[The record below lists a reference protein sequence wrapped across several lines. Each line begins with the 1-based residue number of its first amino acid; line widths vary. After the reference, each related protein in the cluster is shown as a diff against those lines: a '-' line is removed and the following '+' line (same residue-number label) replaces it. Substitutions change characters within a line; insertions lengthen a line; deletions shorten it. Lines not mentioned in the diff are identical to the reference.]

1 MRFLLLAA
9 LLLPTLASAQQKLV
23 ILGDSLTEGY
33 GVAKEHS
40 FPALVEAK
48 LKAAGKDWLVVNA
61 GVSGSTSASALA
73 RLDWLLK
80 SKPDA
85 VLLTLGG
92 NDGLRG
98 FGPSVTKENLR
109 KAIRKAKAAN
119 MKVMLAGMQMP
130 PNYGKQY
137 TDEFRALFPALAKE
151 EKIALLPFLLE
162 KVGGNPALNLE
173 DGIHPN
179 EAGHKILADT
189 VFKFLKDNL

>member
-1 MRFLLLAA
+1 MRFFLLFLLLS
-9 LLLPTLASAQQKLV
+9 PSAFAEKRLV

-33 GVAKEHS
+33 GVAKDHA
-40 FPALVEAK
+40 FPALVEKK
-48 LKAAGKDWLVVNA
+48 LKAAGMDWKVINA
-61 GVSGSTSASALA
+61 GVSGSTSASAIS

-85 VLLTLGG
+85 VLIALGG

-98 FGPSVTKENLR
+98 FGPKVTKENLK
-109 KAIRKAKAAN
+109 KAIQRAKTN
-119 MKVMLAGMQMP
+119 GVKTYLAGIQMP

-137 TDEFRALFPALAKE
+137 TEEFRALFPTLAKE

-162 KVGGNPALNLE
+162 TVGGNPKYNLP

-179 EAGHKILADT
+179 EEGHKILAET
-189 VFKFLKDNL
+189 VFAFLRKNL